1 VAVTVWFWAAATGAW
16 FVFMTCLSHQTGQQ
30 TSRVSRTLA
39 EELHPLLPAADTER
53 LNALLRKTA
62 HVVVFGVLTV
72 LLAATLHA
80 GKAQHWRPAAGAV
93 LVLWCWG
100 DEATKRGV
108 PGRHLSWLDVGLN
121 GLGMVLGGA
130 VVLLWARYVI

>member
-1 VAVTVWFWAAATGAW
+1 
-16 FVFMTCLSHQTGQQ
+16 MTCLSHQTGQQ

-53 LNALLRKTA
+53 LNTLLRKAA

-72 LLAATLHA
+72 LLAATLYA
-80 GKAQHWRPAAGAV
+80 GQMQHWHPVAGAV

-108 PGRHLSWLDVGLN
+108 PGRHFSWLDVGLN
-121 GLGMVLGGA
+121 GLGVLLGSA
-130 VVLLWARYVI
+130 AVLLWARYVI